1 MKFPLFLYYELLIRL
16 TIFKPEIGEFSSA
29 LPFDDHI
36 LLKTDR
42 GMINIPLEIMNMQFN
57 DPRLISEREMN
68 KLAAT
73 FRPYGEIDSMT
84 GSAVSNAS

>member
-16 TIFKPEIGEFSSA
+16 TIFRPEIGEFSSA
-29 LPFDDHI
+29 LPFDDHV

-42 GMINIPLEIMNMQFN
+42 GMIDIPLEMINRQFN
-57 DPRLISEREMN
+57 DPRLISEREIA
-68 KLAAT
+68 KLAAA

-84 GSAVSNAS
+84 GGAVSNAS